1 MRASLLFLFRRAG
14 GTRCDEIIR
23 NEENSG
29 EHDSR
34 QRSQAA
40 AMVVSATDAGEA
52 SHRRAFRR
60 GNRCRRHDGTSYG
73 SIDEHPIRPG
83 TGLPHRN
90 PFHLVRPLTRRRRR
104 ACPASHQ
111 LVTGG
116 MDGHGGIR
124 SGRRRFGF
132 GSDANMPFFSDH
144 AGYFWLYGIV
154 LIPCI
159 MLLLPKR
166 WFVVQPRTD
175 TDAQPME

>member
-1 MRASLLFLFRRAG
+1 MSMTQDNDRRLLPWSYRQPMPVRLLIDVLSGAAIGASARWHIVWG
-14 GTRCDEIIR
+14 
-23 NEENSG
+23 
-29 EHDSR
+29 
-34 QRSQAA
+34 
-40 AMVVSATDAGEA
+40 
-52 SHRRAFRR
+52 
-60 GNRCRRHDGTSYG
+60 
-73 SIDEHPIRPG
+73 IDEHPIWPG
-83 TGLPHRN
+83 IGLSHRN

-104 ACPASHQ
+104 ACPALISSS
-111 LVTGG
+111 LVVWT
-116 MDGHGGIR
+116 GHGGIR
-124 SGRRRFGF
+124 PGGDALIPVGF